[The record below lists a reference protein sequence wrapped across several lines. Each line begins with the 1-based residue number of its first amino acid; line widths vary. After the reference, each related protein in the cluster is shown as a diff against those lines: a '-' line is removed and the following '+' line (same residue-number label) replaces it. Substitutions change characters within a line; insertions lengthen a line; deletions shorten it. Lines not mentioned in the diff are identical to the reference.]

1 MTLQLPRVSVV
12 PSTVRSNAAVVPV
25 SSAGRRSSKRS
36 PAVASDGS
44 AHVAVKL
51 SVSYWWTW
59 AAGLLFDFTPVKAST
74 SVA

>member
-1 MTLQLPRVSVV
+1 
-12 PSTVRSNAAVVPV
+12 
-25 SSAGRRSSKRS
+25 
-36 PAVASDGS
+36 VASDGS